1 MRAETQVR
9 GSVAA
14 IPAFESEAAAA
25 SFRLSLLVGQQP
37 EVLDPRLRE
46 PGQLPAADV
55 EIAAG
60 LRSDLLRR
68 RPDIRQAER
77 DLAASTAEVGVAT
90 AELFPRFSLIGGIGL
105 QARTLGDLQ
114 DRDSLLLQLDPSLP
128 GPVFPG
134 TGKRRGG

>member
-37 EVLDPRLRE
+37 EVLDPRVRE
-46 PGQLPAADV
+46 PGQLPAAAA

-60 LRSDLLRR
+60 LRSALLRR
-68 RPDIRQAER
+68 RPALRRAERHLAAPSAEDRVATDIRRATHR
-77 DLAASTAEVGVAT
+77 GRGV
-90 AELFPRFSLIGGIGL
+90 
-105 QARTLGDLQ
+105 
-114 DRDSLLLQLDPSLP
+114 
-128 GPVFPG
+128 
-134 TGKRRGG
+134 

>member
-68 RPDIRQAER
+68 RPDIRQTER
-77 DLAASTAEVGVAT
+77 SEEYTS
-90 AELFPRFSLIGGIGL
+90 ELQSLMRISY
-105 QARTLGDLQ
+105 A
-114 DRDSLLLQLDPSLP
+114 
-128 GPVFPG
+128 VFCL
-134 TGKRRGG
+134 KKKKK

>member
-60 LRSDLLRR
+60 LRSDLLRS
-68 RPDIRQAER
+68 EEHT
-77 DLAASTAEVGVAT
+77 S
-90 AELFPRFSLIGGIGL
+90 ELQSLMRISY
-105 QARTLGDLQ
+105 A
-114 DRDSLLLQLDPSLP
+114 
-128 GPVFPG
+128 VFCLKKKK
-134 TGKRRGG
+134 TKCIKTKTHTDYCRNTQHTS

>member
-60 LRSDLLRR
+60 LRSALLRR

-105 QARTLGDLQ
+105 QERPLGDLNYR
-114 DRDSLLLQLDPSLP
+114 DRLRLVVGPALLRPTARS
-128 GPVFPG
+128 
-134 TGKRRGG
+134 GGG

>member
-77 DLAASTAEVGVAT
+77 DPAASTAEVGVAT
-90 AELFPRFSLIGGIGL
+90 AELFPPFSLIGGF
-105 QARTLGDLQ
+105 ARQEGA
-114 DRDSLLLQLDPSLP
+114 RCREK
-128 GPVFPG
+128 GCMCV
-134 TGKRRGG
+134 

>member
-90 AELFPRFSLIGGIGL
+90 AEIGGASCRERVCLYVYVPGG
-105 QARTLGDLQ
+105 AV
-114 DRDSLLLQLDPSLP
+114 SLKKKKK
-128 GPVFPG
+128 
-134 TGKRRGG
+134 T